1 VSGAWAGGGLA
12 VALLQLAGHG
22 LDQEAAAEHGER
34 ACRAAAARGADIAVF
49 PELWNVGYALPE
61 NAAARR
67 AWAGR
72 AVGVGDPY
80 VERFR
85 ALAAQLRMAIA
96 LTGLERWP
104 GAPRNT
110 VWLIDR
116 RGEIALTYAKVH
128 TCAFGPEAAC
138 APGDGFPVCDLDT
151 AAGLVRTGAMICF
164 DREFPEAAR
173 LLMLAG
179 AELLLVPNACEL
191 ERHRLAQF
199 HTRAFENVVAA
210 ALVNYAAPTFN
221 GRSVLVD
228 GIGFDERRRS
238 RDMTVVAAG
247 EEEELVV
254 GGLDLERLRAARAG
268 EILGDAW
275 RRPSLYGALAGPE
288 ASPRSPREK
297 RPGATGLP
305 GPPRAAYGCLVQVT
319 DRDRP

>member
-1 VSGAWAGGGLA
+1 VSGGPAGGLA

-22 LDQEAAAEHGER
+22 LDQDAAIAHGEDACRVAAAQ
-34 ACRAAAARGADIAVF
+34 GADVAVF
-49 PELWNVGYALPE
+49 PELWNVGYELPE
-61 NAAARR
+61 DAAALR
-67 AWAGR
+67 AWPGR
-72 AVGVGDPY
+72 AVGEDDAY

-85 ALAAQLRMAIA
+85 ALAAELEMAIA

-104 GAPRNT
+104 GSPRNT

-116 RGEIALTYAKVH
+116 RGEIVLTYAKVH

-138 APGDGFPVCDLDT
+138 TPGDGFPVCTLDT
-151 AAGLVRTGAMICF
+151 AAGPVRTGAMICF

-179 AELLLVPNACEL
+179 AELVLVPNACEL

-199 HTRAFENVVAA
+199 HTRAFENVVAG

-228 GIGFDERRRS
+228 GVGFDEDRRS
-238 RDMTVVAAG
+238 RDMTVVEAG
-247 EEEELVV
+247 AEEEVVV
-254 GGLDLERLRAARAG
+254 GAIDLERLRRARDG

-275 RRPSLYGALAGPE
+275 RRPSLYGPLADPE
-288 ASPRSPREK
+288 ASPTSPRVA
-297 RPGATGLP
+297 P
-305 GPPRAAYGCLVQVT
+305 
-319 DRDRP
+319 

>member
-1 VSGAWAGGGLA
+1 VSAGPAGGGLT

-22 LDQEAAAEHGER
+22 LDQAAALAHGER
-34 ACRAAAARGADIAVF
+34 ACRAAAALGADVAVF
-49 PELWNVGYALPE
+49 PELWNVGYTLPE
-61 NAAARR
+61 DAAARR
-67 AWAGR
+67 AWPGW
-72 AVGVGDPY
+72 AVGPGDPY
-80 VERFR
+80 VDRFR
-85 ALAAQLRMAIA
+85 AMAAELGMAIA

-104 GAPRNT
+104 SAPRNA

-138 APGDGFPVCDLDT
+138 TPGDGFPVCDLDT
-151 AAGLVRTGAMICF
+151 AAGSVRTGAMICF

-179 AELLLVPNACEL
+179 AELLLVPNACQL

-228 GIGFDERRRS
+228 GIGFDDRRRS
-238 RDMTVVAAG
+238 RDMTVVEAG
-247 EEEELVV
+247 AEEAVLL
-254 GGLDLERLRAARAG
+254 GRIDLERLRAARAR

-275 RRPSLYGALAGPE
+275 RRPSLYGALADPE
-288 ASPRSPREK
+288 ASRTSHR
-297 RPGATGLP
+297 
-305 GPPRAAYGCLVQVT
+305 VT
-319 DRDRP
+319 P

>member
-1 VSGAWAGGGLA
+1 VSGGPAGGGLA

-22 LDQEAAAEHGER
+22 LDEEAAVVHGEW
-34 ACRAAAARGADIAVF
+34 ACRAAAARGADLAVF

-61 NAAARR
+61 DAAARR
-67 AWAGR
+67 AWPGR
-72 AVGVGDPY
+72 AVDAGDRY
-80 VERFR
+80 VKRFR
-85 ALAAQLRMAIA
+85 ALAAELEMAIA

-104 GAPRNT
+104 GAPRNA

-116 RGEIALTYAKVH
+116 RGEIVLTYAKVH

-138 APGDGFPVCDLDT
+138 TPGDGFPVCTLDT
-151 AAGLVRTGAMICF
+151 AAGAVRTGALICF

-179 AELLLVPNACEL
+179 AELVLVPNACEL

-210 ALVNYAAPTFN
+210 GLVNYAAPTFN

-228 GIGFDERRRS
+228 GIGFDEGRRS
-238 RDMTVVAAG
+238 RDMTVVEAG
-247 EEEELVV
+247 AEEDVLV
-254 GGLDLERLRAARAG
+254 GRIDLERLRRARDG

-275 RRPSLYGALAGPE
+275 RRPSLYGALADPE
-288 ASPRSPREK
+288 ASPTLPRVA
-297 RPGATGLP
+297 P
-305 GPPRAAYGCLVQVT
+305 
-319 DRDRP
+319 

>member
-1 VSGAWAGGGLA
+1 VSGGAAGGGLA

-22 LDQEAAAEHGER
+22 LDHEAALAHGED
-34 ACRAAAARGADIAVF
+34 ACRAAAAQGADIAVF
-49 PELWNVGYALPE
+49 PELWNVGYELPE
-61 NAAARR
+61 DGAALR

-72 AVGVGDPY
+72 AVRDRDPY
-80 VERFR
+80 LERFR
-85 ALAAQLRMAIA
+85 ALASELEMAIA

-104 GAPRNT
+104 GAPRNA

-116 RGEIALTYAKVH
+116 RGEIVLTYAKVH

-138 APGDGFPVCDLDT
+138 TPGDGFPVCTLDT
-151 AAGLVRTGAMICF
+151 GAGPVRTGAMICF

-179 AELLLVPNACEL
+179 AELVLVPNACEL

-199 HTRAFENVVAA
+199 HTRAFENVIAA

-228 GIGFDERRRS
+228 GVGFDEDRRS
-238 RDMTVVAAG
+238 RDMTVVEAG
-247 EEEELVV
+247 AEEDVV
-254 GGLDLERLRAARAG
+254 AGVLDLERLRWARDG

-275 RRPSLYGALAGPE
+275 RRPSLYGPLADPE
-288 ASPRSPREK
+288 ASPRSPRVA
-297 RPGATGLP
+297 P
-305 GPPRAAYGCLVQVT
+305 
-319 DRDRP
+319 